1 MKKEIT
7 LKINGK
13 PLVFDMTME
22 LHNKYS
28 DEFMP
33 NKKVGPSRNLLVRAV
48 RGEYKADL
56 VETLDT
62 VPGAVIHLAQELIEQ
77 FMPDLEVT
85 AGE

>member
-22 LHNKYS
+22 LYNKYT
-28 DEFMP
+28 DEFML
-33 NKKVGPSRNLLVRAV
+33 NKKIGPSRNLLVRAV
-48 RGEYKADL
+48 RPECKADL
-56 VETLDT
+56 VEILDT
-62 VPGAVIHLAQELIEQ
+62 VPGAVIHLSQEIIEQ
-77 FMPDLEVT
+77 YMPDIEVV